1 MATLRVAHAGRQ
13 PCTYSPD
20 TRRCGIVRPLLVAQR
35 PVLVALEREVRAG
48 GESGSWSKWSVLW
61 RVGRERGGTY
71 PAAGTAWEAPAC
83 AAAWSQA
90 PARPHHARVPPAPR
104 APARVPP
111 RAHHALWHAPSQDP
125 TAESPPHRP
134 SNLHTVRVCG
144 RGEQAAIPVATRHSL
159 SPQGEGQGAPPPI
172 NTRQGL
178 LHAAWMHKLCYSR
191 CHSRNLPTM
200 WREGKSQCPRAHM

>member
-1 MATLRVAHAGRQ
+1 VEQVECVVAGGQRERRDIPCGGYCMGGACMRGCMEPGAG
-13 PCTYSPD
+13 PPTP
-20 TRRCGIVRPLLVAQR
+20 
-35 PVLVALEREVRAG
+35 RAG
-48 GESGSWSKWSVLW
+48 PASPAGACPGA
-61 RVGRERGGTY
+61 
-71 PAAGTAWEAPAC
+71 AAGTPRPA
-83 AAAWSQA
+83 
-90 PARPHHARVPPAPR
+90 ARPIPGPDCRP
-104 APARVPP
+104 
-111 RAHHALWHAPSQDP
+111 
-125 TAESPPHRP
+125 SPPHRP